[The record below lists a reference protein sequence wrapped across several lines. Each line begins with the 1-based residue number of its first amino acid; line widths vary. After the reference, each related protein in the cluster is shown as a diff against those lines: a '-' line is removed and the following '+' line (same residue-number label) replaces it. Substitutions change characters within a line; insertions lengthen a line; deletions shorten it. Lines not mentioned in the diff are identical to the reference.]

1 MKNRKPI
8 KLSAMLTAVLLLA
21 AVIVPGAAFAEELP
35 TKNENKNTVNTVS
48 IESNNEIYS
57 PENPVTEVEVG
68 SEFTLTMPKSIPSY
82 HEEGLLSGDDVYF
95 YSWRLSGEYDVVQGS
110 VDKFGDSFDR
120 TLVIKPLSDVSVT
133 AWFEYN
139 TGFHFARVKTNS
151 NIYVPEY
158 SAAEVVLGG
167 TFTFS
172 VPKDIP
178 GFIGWEFSGD
188 YDVIEG
194 NVDQDS
200 SSDRTVVLKPRS
212 GVDGF
217 AWFDE
222 TGSGEAYTVSIESND
237 PIYTPE
243 APVTEVE
250 AGSEFTLTMPKNI
263 PSFHEEGLISG
274 DDKYFYSW
282 RLSGEYKV
290 IRGSV
295 DEFGDSFDRTLVIK
309 PLSNVSVT
317 ACFENNTGF
326 HFAYVET
333 NSNDYVPE
341 CTQAEV
347 GYGES
352 FTFSV
357 PKEVTGFI
365 GWEFKGD
372 YDVVCGEVDEGF
384 SRNRTVIL
392 KPRSAVTGFA
402 RFAEYSADETIKVYV
417 ESNNK
422 DYTPEPIVTEIKAG
436 STYTFIPPDDV
447 GDAYFY
453 EWWFSGDY
461 EVVEGIVHNN
471 GASYERK
478 VVLRA
483 FSDIN
488 AVMCFDWDND
498 DDFHLVH
505 IQTNNSEYEPEC
517 WCAEVGVGEDFV
529 FEVPDDLPGFI
540 RWEFTGSDYEVVE
553 GTVDEN
559 GSSSDRKVVLRMWMG
574 VTGFARFSEDGSPED
589 VTTNEDQ
596 IGFGKNEESVGS
608 DQAKSTATADQSGN
622 AAATADQSGKA
633 AATSDQTGKSGVITD
648 KSGTSPKTGEP
659 IQMLPCFIIAIA
671 AYAAVIALVV
681 KNQEQN

>member
-35 TKNENKNTVNTVS
+35 AKNENKSTVNTVS

-133 AWFEYN
+133 ACFEGN
-139 TGFHFARVKTNS
+139 AGFNLTYVETNS
-151 NIYVPEY
+151 SIFVPD
-158 SAAEVVLGG
+158 SPGGEVGLGDSY
-167 TFTFS
+167 TFS
-172 VPKDIP
+172 VPEDIP

-200 SSDRTVVLKPRS
+200 SSDRTVVL
-212 GVDGF
+212 
-217 AWFDE
+217 
-222 TGSGEAYTVSIESND
+222 ESND

-243 APVTEVE
+243 APVTKVE
-250 AGSEFTLTMPKNI
+250 PASEFTLTMPKNI

-282 RLSGEYKV
+282 RLSGKYKV
-290 IRGSV
+290 IQGSV
-295 DEFGDSFDRTLVIK
+295 DRFGDSFDRTLVIK
-309 PLSNVSVT
+309 PYSDVFVT

-333 NSNDYVPE
+333 NSKDYVPE

-357 PKEVTGFI
+357 PKEVPGFI

-372 YDVVCGEVDEGF
+372 YDVVCGDVDEGF
-384 SRNRTVIL
+384 SRDRTVIL
-392 KPRSAVTGFA
+392 KPRSAITGFA
-402 RFAEYSADETIKVYV
+402 RFADYSADENIKVYV
-417 ESNNK
+417 DSNNK
-422 DYTPEPIVTEIKAG
+422 DYTPETLVTEIKAG
-436 STYTFIPPDDV
+436 STYTFIAPDDV
-447 GDAYFY
+447 GDVYFY
-453 EWWFSGDY
+453 KWQFSGDY
-461 EVVEGIVHNN
+461 EVVDGFVNN
-471 GASYERK
+471 YGVSHDRK

-488 AVMCFDWDND
+488 AVMTFDWYHNND

-517 WCAEVGVGEDFV
+517 WGAEVGVGEDFV

-559 GSSSDRKVVLRMWMG
+559 GYSSDRKVVLRMWMG

-596 IGFGKNEESVGS
+596 TGFGKNEESVGS
-608 DQAKSTATADQSGN
+608 DQAKSTATADQIGK

-681 KNQEQN
+681 KNQEHT